1 MSGEVHP
8 ALVRWISEV
17 LGSKGW
23 QHLDGEV
30 LFALTLAGRRSE
42 VGPGPA
48 ADDEVLEAWVDELR
62 HTERAVL
69 QAKVAYVNAARTSGW
84 GDDRIAATLGLE
96 TDELVAAV
104 EEMTEFL
111 RTTHP
116 SAHR

>member
-1 MSGEVHP
+1 MAGMVHP

-17 LGSKGW
+17 LGFKGW
-23 QHLDGEV
+23 RHLDGDV
-30 LFALTLAGRRSE
+30 LTALTLAGPRSE
-42 VGPGPA
+42 AGPGPA
-48 ADDEVLEAWVDELR
+48 ADDEVLEAWVDVLR
-62 HTERAVL
+62 HGERAVL
-69 QAKVAYVNAARTSGW
+69 QAKVSYVNAARTSGW